1 MQDYILYIALAGLVL
16 SLVATGLL
24 IRLEIKLKK
33 LFGGKNANSL
43 EEVIAGLHKEL
54 KGEQDLVKSANI
66 MIADLDR
73 RVKCSVQSV
82 RTIRFNPFHDSGSN
96 QSFSVVFAN
105 EKGDGVVLSSLHAR
119 DRMSIYAKP
128 IQDFSSTHE
137 LTDEEQQIIDE
148 RRNLNT

>member
-1 MQDYILYIALAGLVL
+1 MQDYMLYIALAGLVL
-16 SLVATGLL
+16 SLVAIGLL

-33 LFGGKNANSL
+33 LFGGKTADNL

-54 KGEQDLVKSANI
+54 QKEHETAK
-66 MIADLDR
+66 IADSRISDLDR
-73 RVKCSVQSV
+73 RVKRSVQSV

-96 QSFSVVFAN
+96 QSFSVVLAN
-105 EKGDGVVLSSLHAR
+105 EEGDGVVLSSLHAR

-128 IQDFSSTHE
+128 ITDFSSTHE

-148 RRNLNT
+148 RKNLNA